1 MEKYGSEKVHIWA
14 YFMQCSYGASI
25 ADFELIVATQGV
37 VLTTF
42 GCCLLQNLEER
53 KKHN

>member
-1 MEKYGSEKVHIWA
+1 
-14 YFMQCSYGASI
+14 MQSSSGVSI
-25 ADFELIVATQGV
+25 ADFELVAATQGV

-53 KKHN
+53 KKQD